1 MFACSHVGLSSRT
14 RASKCFL
21 PRRDRMCLRLLG
33 THPHRHGSALPS
45 PHKSRVVSVA
55 ISTRT
60 FSTKADSRLE
70 TAVLERPY
78 RGSLVN
84 GNSGTCP
91 NRETLARSPASLCLA
106 SQGYCEI
113 GQAEMGSSLGQCWL
127 RRALPS
133 PLRALLP
140 PLWGSLCP
148 PSWRL
153 RGE

>member
-21 PRRDRMCLRLLG
+21 PRPDRMCLRLLG
-33 THPHRHGSALPS
+33 THHPHRHGSALPS
-45 PHKSRVVSVA
+45 PHKSCVVGVA

-78 RGSLVN
+78 GGSLVN
-84 GNSGTCP
+84 GKSGTCP

-133 PLRALLP
+133 PSQSSAA
-140 PLWGSLCP
+140 
-148 PSWRL
+148 PSV
-153 RGE
+153 G